1 MSGLLNGLIV
11 LFAVSGLFFMLV
23 AAIGVYRMPDVYT
36 RMHAA
41 TKASTIG
48 ISGIAMAALFYF
60 ADTATTTRVILII
73 LFFFLTA
80 PVGAHALASAAYVI
94 NAPLWPQTRR
104 FDLNKARILCP
115 IRGGAA
121 SQQLATTAI
130 ELARQGQGALTFLH
144 VINHNGSGAAAE
156 PTQATDTLNDLR
168 TLGQKALVV
177 AQEQAQAQGITAQ
190 TEIRLGDL
198 EQAIVQCV
206 QEVDATLV
214 VLGFPERDQATQQK
228 MAEDEFWALAKAIQ
242 TQTGVQVQAIR

>member
-1 MSGLLNGLIV
+1 MRVIQDALI
-11 LFAVSGLFFMLV
+11 LFFAASGLFFMLV
-23 AAIGVYRMPDVYT
+23 AAIGVYRMPDLYT

-48 ISGIAMAALFYF
+48 ISGIAVAALFYF

-80 PVGAHALASAAYVI
+80 PVGAHALASAAYVL

-130 ELARQGQGALTFLH
+130 ELARQGQGELIFLH
-144 VINHNGSGAAAE
+144 VINGDGFDAAAE
-156 PTQATDTLNDLR
+156 PTQATDALNNLR
-168 TLGQKALVV
+168 TLGQNALAV

-198 EQAIVQCV
+198 EPAIVQCV

-228 MAEDEFWALAKAIQ
+228 VAEDEFWALAEAIQ